1 MAIINQYKAIYPI
14 ANSRF
19 ENETYYINATS
30 MEKAVDLIATAIGTD
45 PIMISKIHDNV
56 LTEPT
61 EETTVTF
68 EIKSYYIDEE
78 SGEEIEVPNCIAYP
92 TSVPSCT
99 RGSTL
104 YMQTPNYS
112 FKEEIDGEEVTVNY
126 TFEKWVYGEIE
137 YTNNPQIF
145 TIPLNEEITSVSVK
159 AIYTRTIG

>member
-1 MAIINQYKAIYPI
+1 
-14 ANSRF
+14 
-19 ENETYYINATS
+19 

-61 EETTVTF
+61 EETTVAF
-68 EIKSYYIDEE
+68 EIKSYYIDKE

-112 FKEEIDGEEVTVNY
+112 FTEIVEEGEITVNY
-126 TFEKWVYGEIE
+126 TFKKWIYNETE

-145 TIPLNEEITSVSVK
+145 TIPLNEEVNSVSVK
-159 AIYTRTIG
+159 AIYVRSAE

>member
-1 MAIINQYKAIYPI
+1 
-14 ANSRF
+14 
-19 ENETYYINATS
+19 

-61 EETTVTF
+61 EETTVAF

-112 FKEEIDGEEVTVNY
+112 FTEIVEEGEITVNY
-126 TFEKWVYGEIE
+126 NFKKWIYNETE

-145 TIPLNEEITSVSVK
+145 TIPLNEEISSVSIK
-159 AIYTRTIG
+159 AIYVRSVE

>member
-14 ANSRF
+14 INSRF

-61 EETTVTF
+61 EETTVAF
-68 EIKSYYIDEE
+68 EIKSYYINEE

-126 TFEKWVYGEIE
+126 IFEKWVYDEIE

-145 TIPLNEEITSVSVK
+145 TIPLNEEITSVSIK
-159 AIYTRTIG
+159 AIYTRTIE